1 MRISDWSSDVCSSD
15 LLALGFAWPSTS
27 FSILRFLLGVGE
39 AGFFPGVLYLLT
51 LWFPQ
56 AERARAIG
64 LFLIASAFANAVG
77 AALGGL
83 LLELDGLA
91 GLRGWQW
98 VFIVTAIPALLLVP
112 VVLSRLP
119 REIGRANV

>member
-15 LLALGFAWPSTS
+15 LLALGFAWTPTS
-27 FSILRFLLGVGE
+27 FYVLRFLLGVAE

-56 AERARAIG
+56 AQRARAIG

-77 AALGGL
+77 AVLGGVL
-83 LLELDGLA
+83 LYLDGLA
-91 GLRGWQW
+91 GLRGWPW
-98 VFIVTAIPALLLVP
+98 GFIVTAIQAFLPVP
-112 VVLSRLP
+112 SVLAP
-119 REIGRANV
+119 